1 MKIRITY
8 RKLNN
13 KIQLSVDTSEDNQ
26 IIYNGTFNDENS
38 ALNALIQILNASEID
53 KKDIDIQIFSKEF
66 DSLIYDTPLDFSQ
79 DRVRLKFYERLIKN

>member
-13 KIQLSVDTSEDNQ
+13 KIQLSVDTSEDIQ
-26 IIYNGTFNDENS
+26 IIYNGTFDDENS

-66 DSLIYDTPLDFSQ
+66 DNFIYDTPLDFSQ
-79 DRVRLKFYERLIKN
+79 DSTRLKFYERLIKN

>member
-26 IIYNGTFNDENS
+26 IIYNGTFDDENL

>member
-26 IIYNGTFNDENS
+26 IIYNGTFDDENL

-66 DSLIYDTPLDFSQ
+66 DNFIYDTPLDFSQ
-79 DRVRLKFYERLIKN
+79 DSTRLKFYERLIKN